1 MNRAEI
7 PTPALLLDLDRFER
21 NLQKMAAHV
30 KAAGK
35 KLRPHAKTHKCP
47 EIARRQIA
55 AGAVGVCVAKVGEAE
70 VMAAA
75 GVRNLLITTEVVG
88 PEKIGRLLGVLR
100 RQPETLVVVDHP
112 DNVRELGAAVAKAGL
127 VLNVLV
133 DVDVGG
139 RRTGTQPGEPAR
151 DLGREVMA
159 QPALHLRGL
168 QGYAGHCA
176 HVMGFDDRRR
186 TSRRWMGRLM
196 KTRELFEKHGMAVDI
211 VTGGSSG
218 TFNIDSELEGMTELQ
233 SGSYCVMD
241 LDYRRIGSPRGAA
254 YDEFEMALTVLTTV
268 VSVPSQEMAMVDGG
282 FKAFSTDRPFVP
294 EALGRRRAR
303 PAHDRGAGAAAEAR
317 PAHRVFPAPLRSDH
331 QPLRPDLRD
340 AREHRRGG
348 VGDRG
353 ARPLPVEG
361 LPLPASP
368 PARRLQPG
376 DGRAEQRQ
384 GGRLRYRLQVAVNGE
399 GGVERPGAHD
409 VGADPQPVRI
419 EVLVAD
425 PALKIGR
432 DRLQPTAA
440 VNGI

>member
-1 MNRAEI
+1 MNRAQI

-21 NLQKMAAHV
+21 NIARMAAHV

-55 AGAVGVCVAKVGEAE
+55 AGAIGVCVAKVGEAE

-88 PEKIGRLLGVLR
+88 PEKVGRLLGVLR

-112 DNVRELGAAVAKAGL
+112 DNVRELGDAMAKAGL

-151 DLGREVMA
+151 DLGRQVMA
-159 QPALHLRGL
+159 QPSLHLRGL

-176 HVMGFDDRRR
+176 HVMGFEERRR

-196 KTRELFEKHGMAVDI
+196 KTRELFEKHGMPVDI

-241 LDYRRIGSPRGAA
+241 LDYRRIGGPRGAA

-294 EALGRRRAR
+294 EALECPGVEYSW
-303 PAHDRGAGAAAEAR
+303 AG
-317 PAHRVFPAPLRSDH
+317 D
-331 QPLRPDLRD
+331 
-340 AREHRRGG
+340 EH
-348 VGDRG
+348 
-353 ARPLPVEG
+353 
-361 LPLPASP
+361 
-368 PARRLQPG
+368 
-376 DGRAEQRQ
+376 
-384 GGRLRYRLQVAVNGE
+384 GRLTTAEPERLPKLGQLIEFFPPHCDPTINLYDRIHAMRGDQVEAVW
-399 GGVERPGAHD
+399 
-409 VGADPQPVRI
+409 
-419 EVLVAD
+419 EVS
-425 PALKIGR
+425 GR
-432 DRLQPTAA
+432 GRSQ
-440 VNGI
+440 